1 MKYWV
6 GIGAVNQNRK
16 TGGRINLMGKMK
28 LTLSILILRG
38 LKDIKIEISGN
49 SLEYK
54 TRTKVINDFWMLIQ
68 FLKYSLSI
76 YYVLGIVLILGLY
89 Q

>member
-1 MKYWV
+1 M
-6 GIGAVNQNRK
+6 NQNRK

>member
-1 MKYWV
+1 
-6 GIGAVNQNRK
+6 
-16 TGGRINLMGKMK
+16 MGKMK

>member
-1 MKYWV
+1 M

>member
-1 MKYWV
+1 M
-6 GIGAVNQNRK
+6 NQNRK

-68 FLKYSLSI
+68 FLKY
-76 YYVLGIVLILGLY
+76 
-89 Q
+89 